1 MMYCLFASQS
11 CCAEYRN
18 KFKQVQG
25 ILDGGSS
32 WIRGVGVAMGVFKFE
47 GGGGRKTYRGGR
59 KTYRGGRKTYRG
71 GRKTYRGGRK
81 TYRVA

>member
-18 KFKQVQG
+18 KFEQVQD

-32 WIRGVGVAMGVFKFE
+32 WIRGVGVAVGVFGFE
-47 GGGGRKTYRGGR
+47 GGGGSEKLSDTRGFVQ
-59 KTYRGGRKTYRG
+59 TSMHI
-71 GRKTYRGGRK
+71 
-81 TYRVA
+81 RV